1 MKLNC
6 FELEGVFHAT
16 LFIGPYQAT
25 ASSPSMKDAI
35 INANKKLI
43 TIFYNLK
50 LKKCQSERW
59 GLHTAN

>member
-1 MKLNC
+1 MKTNC
-6 FELEGVFHAT
+6 FLLEGVWHAT
-16 LFIGPYQAT
+16 IQLGPYEAT
-25 ASSPSMKDAI
+25 ASSTSMKDAI